1 MCCAAFARSFAPEKS
16 GIWHPSCRLPP
27 TSAGRGPIEATD
39 KALKRNFYRALLFSE
54 DVRSGANMTQETD
67 QNPPEERRIFKAWA
81 LCQTLDSE
89 ERVSDRLVAPK
100 EMRPL

>member
-1 MCCAAFARSFAPEKS
+1 
-16 GIWHPSCRLPP
+16 
-27 TSAGRGPIEATD
+27 
-39 KALKRNFYRALLFSE
+39 
-54 DVRSGANMTQETD
+54 MTQETD